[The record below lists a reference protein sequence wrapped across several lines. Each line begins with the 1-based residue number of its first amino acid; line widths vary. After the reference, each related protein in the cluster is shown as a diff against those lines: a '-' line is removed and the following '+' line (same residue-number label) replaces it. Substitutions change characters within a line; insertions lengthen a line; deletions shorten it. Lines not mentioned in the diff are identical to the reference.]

1 MKETSSLGG
10 LTIFRPAGIRP
21 GMRIWL
27 FVECCAA
34 GFPSPATD
42 YVQVELNLNDL
53 CINHRATTFFVRA
66 NGSSMEDLGQYDG
79 DVMAVDRAEK
89 ITHGDI
95 VIVEFSGEFPV
106 KRLQLQPRSFLRPMI
121 YPEELHL
128 PGVIT

>member
-1 MKETSSLGG
+1 
-10 LTIFRPAGIRP
+10 
-21 GMRIWL
+21 
-27 FVECCAA
+27 
-34 GFPSPATD
+34 
-42 YVQVELNLNDL
+42 
-53 CINHRATTFFVRA
+53 
-66 NGSSMEDLGQYDG
+66 MEDLGQYDG

-89 ITHGDI
+89 ITHGDM